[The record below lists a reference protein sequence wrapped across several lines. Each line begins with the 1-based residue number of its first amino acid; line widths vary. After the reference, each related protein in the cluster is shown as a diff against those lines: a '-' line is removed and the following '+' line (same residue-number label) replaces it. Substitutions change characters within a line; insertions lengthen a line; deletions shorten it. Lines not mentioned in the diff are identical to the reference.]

1 MVNTV
6 TDPLIWSQME
16 YVDIIKDLKIRE
28 TWSTSIDNELFY
40 LAQGVGEKMPTVL
53 DTVNFISKDEFP
65 KVNLHFMLELCAR
78 YALKI
83 GGLARI

>member
-53 DTVNFISKDEFP
+53 GTVNFISKDEFP
-65 KVNLHFMLELCAR
+65 KGKFAT
-78 YALKI
+78 Y
-83 GGLARI
+83 ARIV